1 MVSLQ
6 FKSRSP
12 LYLKTDSENPRTN
25 RHQRPFIVFFIDR
38 EREESSNQAS
48 NRGGLGGGIGI
59 FRRDCS
65 GNLLQARI
73 TSVDNPVLITSSS
86 RALIKRVIPKYFS
99 FVWSLAQFR
108 LVEGS
113 QYIVAFGHQK
123 NTVVILGLDGSF
135 YRCQFDPK
143 TGGEMTQLEY
153 HNFVKPDDSF

>member
-1 MVSLQ
+1 MKQ
-6 FKSRSP
+6 
-12 LYLKTDSENPRTN
+12 
-25 RHQRPFIVFFIDR
+25 IA
-38 EREESSNQAS
+38 AS
-48 NRGGLGGGIGI
+48 H
-59 FRRDCS
+59 S
-65 GNLLQARI
+65 I

-86 RALIKRVIPKYFS
+86 RALIKGVIPKYFS

-143 TGGEMTQLEY
+143 AGGEMTQLEY